1 MLAVKV
7 GSRDPHPSPYRW
19 YIYDDRKPVIWVK
32 RSDQTFQS
40 RAAAIKAGQ
49 RALAEMEKSYA

>member
-32 RSDQTFQS
+32 SSDQTFQL